1 MLQITQSI
9 AYANSEEAYKV
20 NLKLLQNIILHSVAD
35 YFVENWDSN
44 KEQLVMFCKALILEK
59 PPIID

>member
-9 AYANSEEAYKV
+9 AYAISEEAYKV
-20 NLKLLQNIILHSVAD
+20 NLKLLQNIILHSVVD